1 MNTNLISL
9 KAGEKSIFIDV
20 RGGWGIIRRLEAMGI
35 RAGVVITKVS
45 GQFLRGPVTIK
56 VNNTQLAI
64 GYNMARKIIVKKLEE
79 EK

>member
-1 MNTNLISL
+1 MNINLISL
-9 KAGEKSIFIDV
+9 KSGEKSVFIDV
-20 RGGWGIIRRLEAMGI
+20 QGGWGIMRRLEAMGI
-35 RAGVVITKVS
+35 RAGVIITKVS
-45 GQFLRGPVTIK
+45 DQFLRGPVTIK